1 MRALLGMPI
10 ILRGAVFGSLF
21 VSDDRHGHGFS
32 EADEIT
38 ARALAS
44 VASVAIDN
52 ARLFD
57 RVRAAARWTAASREI
72 TVVLLSDADPHL
84 RGRS

>member
-10 ILRGAVFGSLF
+10 IIRGAVFGSLF
-21 VSDDRHGHGFS
+21 VSDERPGHGFS

-52 ARLFD
+52 A
-57 RVRAAARWTAASREI
+57 
-72 TVVLLSDADPHL
+72 
-84 RGRS
+84 